1 MKIFGS
7 TSNSQRLKDTKYAHY
22 KILRRRESLLPFH
35 VTIRPLMLCMPRA
48 ILRSRRRR
56 CTHPRQSNTRV
67 DLETGGRTDR
77 GRRRGETFRV
87 KLNTSERACDSMRG
101 RGRRVD
107 FGAREGKKEEGER
120 RMHSRQ
126 HEWGNLVRF
135 LMPCSL
141 RSAYVLNDILA
152 CLCKRHHRRLRSWA
166 GFIYRGGLKYG
177 SQVS

>member
-56 CTHPRQSNTRV
+56 RCTHPRQSNTRV
-67 DLETGGRTDR
+67 DLETGGRANGQR
-77 GRRRGETFRV
+77 GSEKGRDVPGKAEH
-87 KLNTSERACDSMRG
+87 ERASVRLDARAREEG
-101 RGRRVD
+101 GFWV
-107 FGAREGKKEEGER
+107 REGKREEGER

-135 LMPCSL
+135 LMPS
-141 RSAYVLNDILA
+141 SP
-152 CLCKRHHRRLRSWA
+152 W
-166 GFIYRGGLKYG
+166 
-177 SQVS
+177 